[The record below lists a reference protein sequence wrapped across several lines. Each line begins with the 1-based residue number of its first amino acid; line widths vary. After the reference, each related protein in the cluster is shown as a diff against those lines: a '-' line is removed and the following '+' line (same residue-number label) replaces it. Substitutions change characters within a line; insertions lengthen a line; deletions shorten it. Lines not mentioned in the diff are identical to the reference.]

1 MEICKKINQKYLN
14 ENPSKN
20 SISIDYN
27 GIKIEYTSN
36 QYKAVPEGY
45 KPTEEE
51 KNWKVKEFFKLDMEV
66 KKQKLVKISQLHGM
80 KMEYLIAS

>member
-20 SISIDYN
+20 AISIDYN

-51 KNWKVKEFFKLDMEV
+51 KELE
-66 KKQKLVKISQLHGM
+66 
-80 KMEYLIAS
+80 E

>member
-14 ENPSKN
+14 EKPSKN
-20 SISIDYN
+20 AISIDYN

-51 KNWKVKEFFKLDMEV
+51 KELFKLDMEV

>member
-20 SISIDYN
+20 AISIDYN

-51 KNWKVKEFFKLDMEV
+51 KELENKGIL
-66 KKQKLVKISQLHGM
+66 
-80 KMEYLIAS
+80 